1 MNEQPNQS
9 IEERTEEYL
18 ANPAALQ
25 PAKAL
30 VRDLLAEL
38 QAARVNEGEAMLVV
52 ESAEYKLAAAESALH
67 RLREVA
73 ARLTRNAEWPCMWCD
88 ETQEHDEDCEIG
100 ALRAELEGSAA
111 ATSSEQTEEEG
122 GQ

>member
-30 VRDLLAEL
+30 VRDLLATLE
-38 QAARVNEGEAMLVV
+38 QAQQENALLSRGANDAFKERAW
-52 ESAEYKLAAAESALH
+52 KAESALH

-73 ARLTRNAEWPCMWCD
+73 ATVVICLFSDEEHHRHFMPCGAD
-88 ETQEHDEDCEIG
+88 
-100 ALRAELEGSAA
+100 ALRAELKGSA
-111 ATSSEQTEEEG
+111 ATSSEEEK
-122 GQ
+122 